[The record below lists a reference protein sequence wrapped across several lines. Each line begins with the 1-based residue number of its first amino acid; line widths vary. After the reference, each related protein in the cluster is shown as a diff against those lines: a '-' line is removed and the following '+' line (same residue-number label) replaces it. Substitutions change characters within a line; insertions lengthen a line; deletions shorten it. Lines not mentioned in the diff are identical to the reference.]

1 MWPGFSC
8 LEPFWTNNSSGYSK
22 QGAGSN
28 IHWLHS
34 SLLAVGREP
43 DQPVMSFTTQARAEK
58 DATPVDQAA
67 VA

>member
-1 MWPGFSC
+1 VALILVPEAFLDEQFLGILKTGCW
-8 LEPFWTNNSSGYSK
+8 LEYPLVT
-22 QGAGSN
+22 
-28 IHWLHS
+28 
-34 SLLAVGREP
+34 LLAVGREP